1 LAVTAFTRHNIDQT
15 TAITGNTGLNLVVL
29 NLMLLSMNSTEPVR
43 PRCYTATDL
52 EGARQALSRLLPV
65 AESDAPWRALDY
77 AFQQLGATPVF
88 AHSVGTALIVAEL
101 RVGADAVT
109 AALLFDCLEEV
120 PTVLEQFGSTAKL
133 AQGVAAM
140 ARIET
145 LATSSTDKSIE
156 PHAHLEALRQMVL
169 AMVEDIR
176 VVLIKLA
183 ERTHALR
190 CAASSDETTRQA
202 LGQQAR
208 ELFSPLA
215 NRLGVWQIKWEME
228 DWAFRYLEPDTYKT
242 IATQLD
248 EKRAD
253 RETYIKD
260 IITLLE
266 SEMALH
272 GIVGEVTGRP
282 KHIASIVN
290 KMRRKH
296 LPFDQLYD
304 IRAVRVLVKNE
315 IDCYTVLGLV
325 HNLWQPIPSEFDDYI
340 AQPKGNDYRSLHT
353 AVIGPNAHALEVQ
366 IRTFDMHGHAE
377 LGVAAH
383 WRYKEGGKQSPQY
396 EEKIA
401 WLRRILEWK
410 DDVADSSEFTE
421 QFKTELFHD
430 QVYVLT
436 PQGRVIAL
444 DRGATPVDFA
454 YALHSDL
461 GHRCRGAKVNGAM
474 VSLSTPLENG
484 QRVEIVTVK
493 EGAPSRDW
501 LNPALG
507 YLATHRA
514 RSKVRAWFRQ
524 RDVGE
529 QIGLG
534 KSLLEKELKRLG
546 LSDINQDKLAQ
557 RLKFNKV
564 EEFLAAL
571 GRGDIGQRDLINAL
585 HEPGKTAPALA
596 PTVKPKSRLKSS
608 ANPVFIPGLGDVPLT
623 MARCCK
629 PQPPDALL
637 AYTTV
642 GRGVTVHRADCAAL
656 KRSNPARILP
666 AEWVTEAGA
675 AFEVDIRLKA
685 FDRQGLLRDISDV
698 IAKDKL
704 DVLRVNTESRG
715 EYATMQITVRIK
727 ELQQLSKLLVRLQH
741 VQNVIEVGRG

>member
-1 LAVTAFTRHNIDQT
+1 
-15 TAITGNTGLNLVVL
+15 
-29 NLMLLSMNSTEPVR
+29 MTETSK
-43 PRCYTATDL
+43 PRCFDATDL
-52 EGARQALSRLLPV
+52 ESARQALARVLPV
-65 AESDAPWRALDY
+65 AENDLPWRALDH
-77 AFQQLGATPVF
+77 AHRQLGASHAF
-88 AHSVGTALIVAEL
+88 AHSVGAALIVAEL
-101 RVGADAVT
+101 RVGADAVA
-109 AALLFDCLEEV
+109 AALLQDCIGDSPEFDSR
-120 PTVLEQFGSTAKL
+120 FGTAARL
-133 AQGVAAM
+133 ARGVAAM

-145 LATSSTDKSIE
+145 LATSATDKRID
-156 PHAHLEALRQMVL
+156 PHAQLEALRQMVL

-176 VVLIKLA
+176 VVLVKLA

-190 CAASSDETTRQA
+190 CAASQDAATREA

-208 ELFSPLA
+208 ELFAPLA

-242 IATQLD
+242 IAAQLD

-253 RETYIKD
+253 REAYIQG
-260 IITLLE
+260 IIERLQAE
-266 SEMALH
+266 IALH
-272 GIVGEVTGRP
+272 GIVAEVSGRP

-290 KMRRKH
+290 KMRRKR
-296 LPFDQLYD
+296 LSFEQLYD
-304 IRAVRVLVKNE
+304 IRAVRVLVKHE

-325 HNLWQPIPSEFDDYI
+325 HNLWQPIPGEFDDYI
-340 AQPKGNDYRSLHT
+340 SQPKSNDYRSLHT
-353 AVIGPNAHALEVQ
+353 AVIGPEARALEVQ
-366 IRTFDMHGHAE
+366 IRTFDMHRHAE

-383 WRYKEGGKQSPQY
+383 WRYKEGGRQDAQY

-421 QFKTELFHD
+421 QFRTELFQD

-436 PQGRVIAL
+436 PQGRVVAL

-454 YALHSDL
+454 YALHTDL

-474 VSLSTPLENG
+474 VPLNTVLDNG
-484 QRVEIVTVK
+484 QRVEIVTAK

-529 QIGLG
+529 QVGLG
-534 KSLLEKELKRLG
+534 RSLLEKELKRLG
-546 LSDINQDKLAQ
+546 VVDASQEKLAQ
-557 RLKFNKV
+557 RLKFGKV
-564 EEFLAAL
+564 DEFLAAL
-571 GRGDIGQRDLINAL
+571 GRGDVGQRDLVNAL
-585 HEPGKTAPALA
+585 QESGKVVAALT
-596 PTVKPKSRLKSS
+596 PTSKPRVHAKTG
-608 ANPVFIPGLGDVPLT
+608 NPVTIPGLGDVPL
-623 MARCCK
+623 MLARCCK
-629 PQPPDALL
+629 PQPPEAIV

-656 KRSNPARILP
+656 RRANPARRMP
-666 AEWVTEAGA
+666 AEWVADAGA
-675 AFEVDIRLKA
+675 AFEVDILLQA

-715 EYATMQITVRIK
+715 EYAHMRLTVRVK
-727 ELQQLSKLLVRLQH
+727 ELQQLSRLLARLQH

>member
-1 LAVTAFTRHNIDQT
+1 
-15 TAITGNTGLNLVVL
+15 
-29 NLMLLSMNSTEPVR
+29 MTEPSK
-43 PRCYTATDL
+43 PRCFEATDL
-52 EGARQALSRLLPV
+52 ESARQALARVLPV
-65 AESDAPWRALDY
+65 AENHLPWRALEH
-77 AFQQLGATPVF
+77 AHRQLGPSQAF
-88 AHSVGTALIVAEL
+88 AHSVGAALIVAEL
-101 RVGADAVT
+101 RVGADAVA
-109 AALLFDCLEEV
+109 AALLHDCIDDSPEFES
-120 PTVLEQFGSTAKL
+120 TFGIAARL
-133 AQGVAAM
+133 ARGVAAM

-145 LATSSTDKSIE
+145 LATSATDKRID
-156 PHAHLEALRQMVL
+156 PHAQLEALRQMVL

-176 VVLIKLA
+176 VVLVKLA

-190 CAASSDETTRQA
+190 CAASQDVATCAA

-208 ELFSPLA
+208 ELFAPLA

-228 DWAFRYLEPDTYKT
+228 DWAFRYLEPDTYKA
-242 IATQLD
+242 IAAQLD

-253 RETYIKD
+253 REAYING
-260 IITLLE
+260 IIERLQAE
-266 SEMALH
+266 IALH
-272 GIVGEVTGRP
+272 GIEAEVSGRP

-290 KMRRKH
+290 KMRRKR
-296 LPFDQLYD
+296 LSFEQLYD
-304 IRAVRVLVKNE
+304 IRAVRVLVRHE

-325 HNLWQPIPSEFDDYI
+325 HNLWQPIPGEFDDYI
-340 AQPKGNDYRSLHT
+340 SQPKSNDYRSLHT
-353 AVIGPNAHALEVQ
+353 AVIGPEDRALEVQ
-366 IRTFDMHGHAE
+366 IRTFDMHHHAE

-383 WRYKEGGKQSPQY
+383 WRYKEGGRQDAQY

-436 PQGRVIAL
+436 PQGRVVSL

-454 YALHSDL
+454 YALHTDL
-461 GHRCRGAKVNGAM
+461 GHRCRGAKVDGAM
-474 VSLSTPLENG
+474 VPLNTVLDNG
-484 QRVEIVTVK
+484 QRVEIVAAK

-514 RSKVRAWFRQ
+514 RAKVRAWFRQ

-529 QIGLG
+529 QVGLG
-534 KSLLEKELKRLG
+534 RSLLEKELKRLG
-546 LSDINQDKLAQ
+546 VVDASQEKLAQ
-557 RLKFNKV
+557 QLKFGKV
-564 EEFLAAL
+564 DEFLAAL
-571 GRGDIGQRDLINAL
+571 GRGDVGQRDLINAL
-585 HEPGKTAPALA
+585 QESGKAIPALA
-596 PTVKPKSRLKSS
+596 PTGKPRVRAKTG
-608 ANPVFIPGLGDVPLT
+608 NPVTIPGLGDVPLQL
-623 MARCCK
+623 ARCCK
-629 PQPPDALL
+629 PQPPEAIV

-656 KRSNPARILP
+656 KRANPARRMP
-666 AEWVTEAGA
+666 AEWVADAGA
-675 AFEVDIRLKA
+675 AFEVDILLKA

-715 EYATMQITVRIK
+715 EYANMRLTVRVK
-727 ELQQLSKLLVRLQH
+727 ELQQLSRLLARLQH
-741 VQNVIEVGRG
+741 VPNVIEVGRS

>member
-1 LAVTAFTRHNIDQT
+1 
-15 TAITGNTGLNLVVL
+15 
-29 NLMLLSMNSTEPVR
+29 MNSTDTAR
-43 PRCYTATDL
+43 PRCHDATDL
-52 EGARQALSRLLPV
+52 ESARQALARLLPV
-65 AESDAPWRALDY
+65 AENDAPWRALEY
-77 AFQQLGATPVF
+77 AHQQLGATRAF

-101 RVGADAVT
+101 RVGADAIA
-109 AALLFDCLEEV
+109 AALLFDCLDDAPAV
-120 PTVLEQFGSTAKL
+120 IAQFGSAAKL

-140 ARIET
+140 ARIEA
-145 LATSSTDKSIE
+145 LATSATDKSVDT
-156 PHAHLEALRQMVL
+156 HAQLEALRQMVL

-190 CAASSDETTRQA
+190 CAASADAPTRQA

-208 ELFSPLA
+208 ELFAPLA

-248 EKRAD
+248 EKRGD
-253 RETYIKD
+253 RELYIND
-260 IITLLE
+260 IIAQLE

-272 GIVGEVTGRP
+272 GVRGEVTGRP

-353 AVIGPNAHALEVQ
+353 AVIGPKDHALEVQ

-383 WRYKEGGKQSPQY
+383 WRYKEGGKQSPEY

-410 DDVADSSEFTE
+410 DDVADSGEFTE

-454 YALHSDL
+454 YALHTDL
-461 GHRCRGAKVNGAM
+461 GHRCRGAKINGAM

-484 QRVEIVTVK
+484 QRVEVVTAK

-529 QIGLG
+529 QVGLG

-546 LSDINQDKLAQ
+546 LGDTNLEKLAQ
-557 RLKFNKV
+557 RLKFGKV

-571 GRGDIGQRDLINAL
+571 GRGDIGQRELINGL
-585 HEPGKTAPALA
+585 HDPGKPAPALA
-596 PTVKPKSRLKSS
+596 PTAKPRSRPKSSS
-608 ANPVFIPGLGDVPLT
+608 NPVSISGLGDVPLT

-629 PQPPDALL
+629 PQPPDALM

-656 KRSNPARILP
+656 KRANPARMLP
-666 AEWVTEAGA
+666 AVWVNEPGA

-698 IAKDKL
+698 IAKDKI

-715 EYATMQITVRIK
+715 EYANMQITVRIK

-741 VQNVIEVGRG
+741 VQNVIEVGR

>member
-1 LAVTAFTRHNIDQT
+1 
-15 TAITGNTGLNLVVL
+15 
-29 NLMLLSMNSTEPVR
+29 MNDAVR
-43 PRCYTATDL
+43 PRCYEATDL
-52 EGARQALSRLLPV
+52 ESARQALARVLPV
-65 AESDAPWRALDY
+65 AENDLPWRALTHAY
-77 AFQQLGATPVF
+77 AQLGSTPAF

-101 RVGADAVT
+101 RVGADAVAASLLHACLGDAPARGMPPDARPAGGLGATPDFDAAFGT
-109 AALLFDCLEEV
+109 AAR
-120 PTVLEQFGSTAKL
+120 L
-133 AQGVAAM
+133 ARGVAAM

-145 LATSSTDKSIE
+145 LATSATDKRVD
-156 PHAHLEALRQMVL
+156 PHAQLEALRQMVL

-176 VVLIKLA
+176 VVLVKLA

-190 CAASSDETTRQA
+190 CVAASQDVATREA

-208 ELFSPLA
+208 ELFAPLA

-228 DWAFRYLEPDTYKT
+228 DWAFRYLEPDTYKA
-242 IATQLD
+242 IAAQLD

-253 RETYIKD
+253 REAYIRG
-260 IITLLE
+260 IIERLQAEL
-266 SEMALH
+266 ALH
-272 GIVGEVTGRP
+272 GIDGEVSGRP

-296 LPFDQLYD
+296 LSFEQLYD
-304 IRAVRVLVKNE
+304 IRAVRVLVRHE

-325 HNLWQPIPSEFDDYI
+325 HNLWQPIPGEFDDYI
-340 AQPKGNDYRSLHT
+340 SQPKSNDYRSLHT
-353 AVIGPNAHALEVQ
+353 AVIGPEDRALEVQ
-366 IRTFDMHGHAE
+366 IRTFDMHRHAE

-383 WRYKEGGKQSPQY
+383 WRYKEGGRQDAQY

-421 QFKTELFHD
+421 QFKTELFQD

-436 PQGRVIAL
+436 PQGRVVAL

-454 YALHSDL
+454 YALHTDL

-474 VSLSTPLENG
+474 VPLNTALDNG
-484 QRVEIVTVK
+484 QRVEIVTAK

-514 RSKVRAWFRQ
+514 RTKVRAWFRQ

-529 QIGLG
+529 QVGLG
-534 KSLLEKELKRLG
+534 RSLLEKELKRLG
-546 LSDINQDKLAQ
+546 VVDANQEKLAQ
-557 RLKFNKV
+557 RLKFGKV

-571 GRGDIGQRDLINAL
+571 GRGDVGQRDLINAL
-585 HEPGKTAPALA
+585 QDSGKATPALV
-596 PTVKPKSRLKSS
+596 PTSKPRVRSKSG
-608 ANPVFIPGLGDVPLT
+608 NPVVIPGLGDVPLT
-623 MARCCK
+623 LARCCK
-629 PQPPDALL
+629 PQPPDSIV

-642 GRGVTVHRADCAAL
+642 GRGLTVHRADCASLRRA
-656 KRSNPARILP
+656 NPARIMP
-666 AEWVTEAGA
+666 AEWMLDANA
-675 AFEVDIRLKA
+675 AFEVEIRLKA
-685 FDRQGLLRDISDV
+685 FDRQGLLRDVSDV
-698 IAKDKL
+698 IAKDRL

-715 EYATMQITVRIK
+715 EYAHMQLTVRVK
-727 ELQQLSKLLVRLQH
+727 ELQQLSRLLARLQH
-741 VQNVIEVGRG
+741 VQNVIEVRRG

>member
-1 LAVTAFTRHNIDQT
+1 MHSTDTA
-15 TAITGNTGLNLVVL
+15 
-29 NLMLLSMNSTEPVR
+29 R
-43 PRCYTATDL
+43 PRCFLATDL
-52 EGARQALSRLLPV
+52 ESARQALSRVLPV
-65 AESDAPWRALDY
+65 AENDAPWRALAY
-77 AFQQLGATPVF
+77 AHQHLGATQEF

-101 RVGADAVT
+101 RVGADAIA
-109 AALLFDCLEEV
+109 AALLFDCLDDAPAV
-120 PTVLEQFGSTAKL
+120 SEQFGSAAKL

-140 ARIET
+140 ARIEA
-145 LATSSTDKSIE
+145 LATSSTDKGIDS
-156 PHAHLEALRQMVL
+156 HTQLEALRQMVL

-183 ERTHALR
+183 ERTHRLR
-190 CAASSDETTRQA
+190 CAASIDEPTRQA

-208 ELFSPLA
+208 ELFAPLA

-228 DWAFRYLEPDTYKT
+228 DWAFRYLEPETYKT

-248 EKRAD
+248 EKRGD
-253 RETYIKD
+253 RETYIHD
-260 IITLLE
+260 IITQLE

-272 GIVGEVTGRP
+272 GIQGEVTGRP

-296 LPFDQLYD
+296 LPFEQLYD

-454 YALHSDL
+454 YALHTDL
-461 GHRCRGAKVNGAM
+461 GHRCRGAKINGAM

-484 QRVEIVTVK
+484 QRVEVVTAK

-529 QIGLG
+529 QVGLG

-546 LSDINQDKLAQ
+546 LNDVNHEKLTQ
-557 RLKFNKV
+557 RLKYNKV

-571 GRGDIGQRDLINAL
+571 GRGDIGHRELINGL
-585 HEPGKTAPALA
+585 HEPGKPSPALA
-596 PTVKPKSRLKSS
+596 PTAKPRARKSS
-608 ANPVFIPGLGDVPLT
+608 ANPVSIPGLGDVPLT
-623 MARCCK
+623 LARCCK
-629 PQPPDALL
+629 PQPPDALMG
-637 AYTTV
+637 YTTV

-656 KRSNPARILP
+656 KRGNTARMLP
-666 AEWVTEAGA
+666 AQWTTESGA
-675 AFEVDIRLKA
+675 AFEVVIQVKA

-698 IAKDKL
+698 IAKDKI

-715 EYATMQITVRIK
+715 EYANMQITVRIK

>member
-1 LAVTAFTRHNIDQT
+1 
-15 TAITGNTGLNLVVL
+15 
-29 NLMLLSMNSTEPVR
+29 MNEIVR
-43 PRCYTATDL
+43 SRCFDATDL
-52 EGARQALSRLLPV
+52 ESARQALSRVLPV
-65 AESDAPWRALDY
+65 AENDLPWRALAY
-77 AFQQLGATPVF
+77 AHDRLGGSVDF

-101 RVGADAVT
+101 RVGADAVA
-109 AALLFDCLEEV
+109 AALLHACLGEAPDFDAA
-120 PTVLEQFGSTAKL
+120 FGTAARL
-133 AQGVAAM
+133 ARGVAAM

-145 LATSSTDKSIE
+145 LASSATDKRVD
-156 PHAHLEALRQMVL
+156 PHAQLEALRQMVL

-176 VVLIKLA
+176 IVLVKLA

-190 CAASSDETTRQA
+190 CAASADAAMREA

-208 ELFSPLA
+208 ELFAPLA

-228 DWAFRYLEPDTYKT
+228 DWAFRYLEPDTYKS
-242 IATQLD
+242 IAVQLD

-260 IITLLE
+260 IIERLQAEL
-266 SEMALH
+266 ALH
-272 GIVGEVTGRP
+272 GIEAEVSGRP

-290 KMRRKH
+290 KMRRKR
-296 LPFDQLYD
+296 LSFEQLYD
-304 IRAVRVLVKNE
+304 IRAVRVLVRHE

-325 HNLWQPIPSEFDDYI
+325 HNLWQPIPGEFDDYI
-340 AQPKGNDYRSLHT
+340 SQPKSNEYRSLHT
-353 AVIGPNAHALEVQ
+353 AVIGPEERALEVQ
-366 IRTFDMHGHAE
+366 IRTFDMHRHAE

-383 WRYKEGGKQSPQY
+383 WRYKEGGRQDAQY

-436 PQGRVIAL
+436 PQGRVVAL

-454 YALHSDL
+454 YALHTDL
-461 GHRCRGAKVNGAM
+461 GHRCRGAKIDGAM
-474 VSLSTPLENG
+474 VPLNTALGNG
-484 QRVEIVTVK
+484 QRVEIVAAK
-493 EGAPSRDW
+493 EGEPSRDW

-529 QIGLG
+529 QVSLG
-534 KSLLEKELKRLG
+534 RTLLEKELKRLG
-546 LSDINQDKLAQ
+546 VVDANQEKLAQ
-557 RLKFNKV
+557 RLKFGKV

-571 GRGDIGQRDLINAL
+571 GRGDVGQRDLVNAL
-585 HEPGKTAPALA
+585 PESGKALAALA
-596 PTVKPKSRLKSS
+596 PTGKPRVRAKSG
-608 ANPVFIPGLGDVPLT
+608 NPVTIPGLGDVPLT
-623 MARCCK
+623 LARCCK
-629 PQPPDALL
+629 PQPPDTIV

-642 GRGVTVHRADCAAL
+642 GRGVTVHRADCASL
-656 KRSNPARILP
+656 KRANPARAMP
-666 AEWVTEAGA
+666 AQWLLDAGA
-675 AFEVDIRLKA
+675 AFEVEIRLKA

-698 IAKDKL
+698 IAKEKL
-704 DVLRVNTESRG
+704 DVLRVNTDSRG
-715 EYATMQITVRIK
+715 EYAHMQLTVRIR
-727 ELQQLSKLLVRLQH
+727 ELQQLARLLARLQH
-741 VQNVIEVGRG
+741 VQNVIEVMRG

>member
-1 LAVTAFTRHNIDQT
+1 
-15 TAITGNTGLNLVVL
+15 
-29 NLMLLSMNSTEPVR
+29 MTEPSK
-43 PRCYTATDL
+43 PRCFEATDL
-52 EGARQALSRLLPV
+52 ESARQALARVLPV
-65 AESDAPWRALDY
+65 AENDLPWRALEH
-77 AFQQLGATPVF
+77 AHRQLGPSQAF
-88 AHSVGTALIVAEL
+88 AHSVGAALIVAEL
-101 RVGADAVT
+101 RVGADAVA
-109 AALLFDCLEEV
+109 AALLHDCIDDSPEFES
-120 PTVLEQFGSTAKL
+120 TFGTAARL
-133 AQGVAAM
+133 ARGVAAM

-145 LATSSTDKSIE
+145 LATSATDKRID
-156 PHAHLEALRQMVL
+156 PHAQLEALRQMVL

-176 VVLIKLA
+176 VVLVKLA

-190 CAASSDETTRQA
+190 CAAVQRPDQEQHADQDAATRAA

-208 ELFSPLA
+208 ELFAPLA

-228 DWAFRYLEPDTYKT
+228 DWAFRYLEPDTYKA
-242 IATQLD
+242 IAAQLD

-253 RETYIKD
+253 REAYIKG
-260 IITLLE
+260 IIERLQAE
-266 SEMALH
+266 IALH
-272 GIVGEVTGRP
+272 GIEAEVSGRP

-290 KMRRKH
+290 KMRRKR
-296 LPFDQLYD
+296 LSFEQLYD
-304 IRAVRVLVKNE
+304 IRAVRVLVRHE

-325 HNLWQPIPSEFDDYI
+325 HNLWQPIPGEFDDYI
-340 AQPKGNDYRSLHT
+340 SQPKSNDYRSLHT
-353 AVIGPNAHALEVQ
+353 AVIGPEDRALEVQ
-366 IRTFDMHGHAE
+366 IRTFDMHRHAE

-383 WRYKEGGKQSPQY
+383 WRYKEGGRQDAQY

-436 PQGRVIAL
+436 PQGRVVSL

-454 YALHSDL
+454 YALHTDL

-474 VSLSTPLENG
+474 VPLNTVLDNG
-484 QRVEIVTVK
+484 QRVEIVTAK

-529 QIGLG
+529 QVGLG
-534 KSLLEKELKRLG
+534 RTLLEKELKRLG
-546 LSDINQDKLAQ
+546 VVDASQEKLAQ
-557 RLKFNKV
+557 GLKFGKV
-564 EEFLAAL
+564 DEFLAAL
-571 GRGDIGQRDLINAL
+571 GRGDVGQRDLVNAL
-585 HEPGKTAPALA
+585 QESGKVIPALT
-596 PTVKPKSRLKSS
+596 PTSKPRVRAKTG
-608 ANPVFIPGLGDVPLT
+608 NPVTIPGLGDVPLT
-623 MARCCK
+623 LARCCK
-629 PQPPDALL
+629 PQPPEAIV

-656 KRSNPARILP
+656 KRANPARRMP
-666 AEWVTEAGA
+666 AEWVADAGA
-675 AFEVDIRLKA
+675 AFEVNIVLQA

-715 EYATMQITVRIK
+715 EYAHMQLTVRVR
-727 ELQQLSKLLVRLQH
+727 ELQQLSRLLARLQH
-741 VQNVIEVGRG
+741 VPNVIEVKRS

>member
-1 LAVTAFTRHNIDQT
+1 
-15 TAITGNTGLNLVVL
+15 
-29 NLMLLSMNSTEPVR
+29 MNSTDTAR
-43 PRCYTATDL
+43 PRCHDATDF
-52 EGARQALSRLLPV
+52 ESARLALTRVLPV
-65 AESDAPWRALDY
+65 AENDAPWRALDY
-77 AFQQLGATPVF
+77 AYHQLGPTRAF

-101 RVGADAVT
+101 RVGADAIA
-109 AALLFDCLEEV
+109 AALLFACGDNA
-120 PTVLEQFGSTAKL
+120 PTVNAQFGSAAKL
-133 AQGVAAM
+133 AQGVATM
-140 ARIET
+140 ARIEA
-145 LATSSTDKSIE
+145 LATSTTDKSVDT
-156 PHAHLEALRQMVL
+156 HAQLEALRQMVL
-169 AMVEDIR
+169 AMVEDVR

-190 CAASSDETTRQA
+190 CVAKADTHTRQA

-208 ELFSPLA
+208 ELFAPLA

-248 EKRAD
+248 EKRGD
-253 RETYIKD
+253 REQFIND
-260 IITLLE
+260 IIAQLE

-272 GIVGEVTGRP
+272 GVQGDVTGRP

-304 IRAVRVLVKNE
+304 IRAVRVLVKSE
-315 IDCYTVLGLV
+315 IDCYTVLGIV

-353 AVIGPNAHALEVQ
+353 AVIGPKDHALEVQ

-383 WRYKEGGKQSPQY
+383 WRYKEGGKQSPEY

-461 GHRCRGAKVNGAM
+461 GHRCRGAKINGAM

-484 QRVEIVTVK
+484 QRVEVVTAK

-507 YLATHRA
+507 FLATHRA

-529 QIGLG
+529 QVGLG

-546 LSDINQDKLAQ
+546 LSDVNHEKLAQ
-557 RLKFNKV
+557 RLKFGKV

-571 GRGDIGQRDLINAL
+571 GRGDIGQRELINGL
-585 HEPGKTAPALA
+585 QEPGKPTPALA
-596 PTVKPKSRLKSS
+596 PTAKPR
-608 ANPVFIPGLGDVPLT
+608 T
-623 MARCCK
+623 
-629 PQPPDALL
+629 
-637 AYTTV
+637 
-642 GRGVTVHRADCAAL
+642 RA
-656 KRSNPARILP
+656 K
-666 AEWVTEAGA
+666 
-675 AFEVDIRLKA
+675 
-685 FDRQGLLRDISDV
+685 
-698 IAKDKL
+698 
-704 DVLRVNTESRG
+704 
-715 EYATMQITVRIK
+715 
-727 ELQQLSKLLVRLQH
+727 
-741 VQNVIEVGRG
+741 

>member
-1 LAVTAFTRHNIDQT
+1 
-15 TAITGNTGLNLVVL
+15 
-29 NLMLLSMNSTEPVR
+29 MTEPSK
-43 PRCYTATDL
+43 PRCFEATDL
-52 EGARQALSRLLPV
+52 ESARQALARVLPV
-65 AESDAPWRALDY
+65 AENDLPWRALEH
-77 AFQQLGATPVF
+77 AHRQLGPSQAF
-88 AHSVGTALIVAEL
+88 AHSVGAALIVAEL
-101 RVGADAVT
+101 RVGADAVA
-109 AALLFDCLEEV
+109 AALLHDCIDDSPEFES
-120 PTVLEQFGSTAKL
+120 TFGIAARL
-133 AQGVAAM
+133 ARGIAAM

-145 LATSSTDKSIE
+145 LATSATDKRID
-156 PHAHLEALRQMVL
+156 PHAQLEALRQMVL

-176 VVLIKLA
+176 VVLVKLA

-190 CAASSDETTRQA
+190 CAAGQDATTRAA

-208 ELFSPLA
+208 ELFAPLA

-228 DWAFRYLEPDTYKT
+228 DWAFRYLEPDTYKA
-242 IATQLD
+242 IAAQLD

-253 RETYIKD
+253 REAYING
-260 IITLLE
+260 IIERLQAE
-266 SEMALH
+266 IALH
-272 GIVGEVTGRP
+272 GIEAEVSGRP

-290 KMRRKH
+290 KMRRKR
-296 LPFDQLYD
+296 LSFEQLYD
-304 IRAVRVLVKNE
+304 IRAVRVLVKHE

-325 HNLWQPIPSEFDDYI
+325 HNLWQPIPGEFDDYI
-340 AQPKGNDYRSLHT
+340 SQPKSNDYRSLHT
-353 AVIGPNAHALEVQ
+353 AVIGPEDRALEVQ
-366 IRTFDMHGHAE
+366 IRTFDMHHHAE

-383 WRYKEGGKQSPQY
+383 WRYKEGGRQDAQY

-436 PQGRVIAL
+436 PQGRVVAL

-454 YALHSDL
+454 YALHTDL
-461 GHRCRGAKVNGAM
+461 GHRCRGAKVDGAM
-474 VSLSTPLENG
+474 VPLNTVLDNG
-484 QRVEIVTVK
+484 QRVEIVTAK

-514 RSKVRAWFRQ
+514 RAKVRAWFRQ

-529 QIGLG
+529 QVGLG
-534 KSLLEKELKRLG
+534 RSLLEKELKRLG
-546 LSDINQDKLAQ
+546 VVDASQEKLAQ
-557 RLKFNKV
+557 QLKFGKV
-564 EEFLAAL
+564 DEFLAAL
-571 GRGDIGQRDLINAL
+571 GRGDVGQRDLINAL
-585 HEPGKTAPALA
+585 QESGKAIPALA
-596 PTVKPKSRLKSS
+596 PTSKPRVRAKTG
-608 ANPVFIPGLGDVPLT
+608 NPVTIPGLGDVPLQL
-623 MARCCK
+623 ARCCK
-629 PQPPDALL
+629 PQPPDAIV

-656 KRSNPARILP
+656 KRANPARRMP
-666 AEWVTEAGA
+666 AEWVADAGA
-675 AFEVDIRLKA
+675 AFEVDILLKA

-715 EYATMQITVRIK
+715 EYANMHLTVRVK
-727 ELQQLSKLLVRLQH
+727 ELQQLSRLLARLQH
-741 VQNVIEVGRG
+741 VPNVIEVVRS